1 MKNSSMIQNEKYV
14 HYIFWKSD
22 NFKRLLKFIIIVKEA
37 VFQMFTITVHV
48 FGWLLNKMGKAQRFD
63 EASYV

>member
-14 HYIFWKSD
+14 HYIFLKSD

>member
-14 HYIFWKSD
+14 HYIFLKSD

-48 FGWLLNKMGKAQRFD
+48 FG
-63 EASYV
+63 